1 MSNIMTKRGS
11 QDNVV
16 TYEHYCDT
24 TADLTNIPKNQ
35 ITLGSIAVVLQDE
48 DGGLGIYIAS
58 SNKEW
63 IAVSTSSGGAGGGIP
78 FVGKLPIHLCGEGE
92 YDAETG
98 KPTVESPEEDIF
110 YLVPTGDSLG
120 DDQFKAWV
128 YSEGRWE
135 SWESMSVEIPQ
146 SDWNQS
152 DPTATDYIKNKPAIK
167 AGTGTSS
174 ILEASAAVASG
185 PQSHAEGAGT
195 KASGPQSHA
204 EGGGTEASG
213 IQSHAEGSGT
223 KASGAQSHAEGAGT
237 KASGVQS
244 HAEGS
249 STEASGPQSHAEG
262 NGTKALGQ
270 TDHSEGYQCVAGAAT
285 GGQPGNHAEGYGTK
299 ATGGASHAEGYGTT
313 ASGEQS
319 HAEGNGTTASGQQSH
334 AEGGGTKASEAYSH
348 AEGGGT
354 KATGVASHAEGGGTE
369 ASGPQSHAEGGG
381 TKASG
386 PQSHA
391 EGSGTTANHASQ
403 HVFGEYNI
411 ADSSAE
417 AETKRG
423 DYVEIV
429 GNGTKN
435 DARSNA
441 RTLDW
446 SGNEWL
452 AGNLTAAGG
461 SITIGATTITEAQ
474 LQALLALLN
483 A

>member
-110 YLVPTGDSLG
+110 YLVPIGDSLG

-146 SDWNQS
+146 SDWNQTDS
-152 DPTATDYIKNKPAIK
+152 TATDYIKNKPAIK
-167 AGTGTSS
+167 AGTGISS
-174 ILEASAAVASG
+174 ILEAGASAANGSH
-185 PQSHAEGAGT
+185 SHAEGYET
-195 KASGPQSHA
+195 TASGAQSHA

-213 IQSHAEGSGT
+213 SQSHAEGYETTATGGASHAEGSNTTASGPLSHAEGSDTTASDSQSHAEGYGT
-223 KASGAQSHAEGAGT
+223 KASGAQSHAEG
-237 KASGVQS
+237 SD
-244 HAEGS
+244 
-249 STEASGPQSHAEG
+249 
-262 NGTKALGQ
+262 TKALGR

-299 ATGGASHAEGYGTT
+299 ATGGASHAEGSGTT
-313 ASGEQS
+313 ASGS
-319 HAEGNGTTASGQQSH
+319 
-334 AEGGGTKASEAYSH
+334 
-348 AEGGGT
+348 
-354 KATGVASHAEGGGTE
+354 
-369 ASGPQSHAEGGG
+369 QSHAEGGG

-386 PQSHA
+386 THSHAEGADTTASESQSHA
-391 EGSGTTANHASQ
+391 EGYRTT
-403 HVFGEYNI
+403 
-411 ADSSAE
+411 
-417 AETKRG
+417 
-423 DYVEIV
+423 
-429 GNGTKN
+429 
-435 DARSNA
+435 
-441 RTLDW
+441 
-446 SGNEWL
+446 
-452 AGNLTAAGG
+452 
-461 SITIGATTITEAQ
+461 
-474 LQALLALLN
+474 
-483 A
+483 